1 MGESHWDETPGE
13 IDREKVRQ
21 MGQEYRYITQNYD
34 ILTTRLADIT
44 VYDLLQI
51 LDELEGARERARW

>member
-1 MGESHWDETPGE
+1 MGKSYLDEALGE

-21 MGQEYRYITQNYD
+21 MEQEYRYITQNYD

-44 VYDLLQI
+44 VYDLLLI
-51 LDELEGARERARW
+51 IDELKGARERARW